1 MLESGQR
8 VAEIFDDSLKI
19 LESLLEKQ
27 PGTRSK
33 SEIQMIY
40 SLMCS
45 DSRTLKFYERI
56 GDLDTNDQLGVVLCL
71 LSYASLSSWKTS
83 DRTIL
88 SSRNHPRAT

>member
-1 MLESGQR
+1 MPEL
-8 VAEIFDDSLKI
+8 FDDSLNS

-33 SEIQMIY
+33 AEIQMIY

-45 DSRTLKFYERI
+45 DSRTLKFYEKI
-56 GDLDTNDQLGVVLCL
+56 GDLDTNDQLGVVLSL
-71 LSYASLSSWKTS
+71 LSYASLSSWRNS

-88 SSRNHPRAT
+88 SLRNHPQAT